1 MRIKITDTT
10 PTTSVLTL
18 VEYSDMFGTALLT
31 KGWA

>member
-18 VEYSDMFGTALLT
+18 MNYSDTLGTALLT